1 MSKNRIS
8 IYILF
13 PIIYFILG
21 ITFMVVKSKALDWL
35 FTIVGILFIARGI
48 YNLLWAN
55 KYHMSPYVAIIN
67 IIVGVIVILGGWLFV
82 NIILL
87 ILGIFMIFDGLL
99 GLYKMGKKVNV
110 DLLLQ
115 SLISIIIGILL
126 IVCKI
131 QMLDAFFI
139 VIGVMY
145 LIKGIYAL
153 RYI

>member
-55 KYHMSPYVAIIN
+55 KYHKSPYVAIIN
-67 IIVGVIVILGGWLFV
+67 IILGVIIILGGWLFV

-87 ILGIFMIFDGLL
+87 ILGVFMIADGLL
-99 GLYKMGKKVNV
+99 GLNKMGKKVNV

-115 SLISIIIGILL
+115 SVISIIIGILL

-139 VIGVMY
+139 IIGVMY